1 MKQIRNRNESLVI
14 PALVLLATSIFA
26 ARLEA
31 QVQIDV
37 NRPRSPFE
45 CDTPIGEQ
53 WYGSEERC
61 LQELCAGRN
70 VFNEYIF
77 DANNRRRVNPC
88 YGQSPTEVDE

>member
-1 MKQIRNRNESLVI
+1 MKKIRDESLAVLT
-14 PALVLLATSIFA
+14 LVLLAASIFA
-26 ARLEA
+26 APLAA

-37 NRPRSPFE
+37 NRPRSPFD

-70 VFNEYIF
+70 VFNECIF
-77 DANNRRRVNPC
+77 DAHNRRRLNPC